1 MRSPALATV
10 LGLALLALAGCD
22 KNKPNEGELLT
33 DENSALRK
41 ELDERNAALEAS
53 ENERR
58 NLAMRVAELEKNST
72 PGTAQ
77 PSGATDGNTG
87 FEGVEGADVTMDQGK
102 VRVAIEGDVL
112 FDSGRA
118 TLKSNAK
125 RSLDEVARV
134 LNSRYSGKTVWVEGF
149 TDTDPIVKSGFK
161 SNYHLGFD
169 RAYAVREY
177 LVSRGV
183 SASRMEVLSSWGPN
197 QPKDTKAK
205 SRRVE
210 VVVDGK

>member
-1 MRSPALATV
+1 MRSSALALC
-10 LGLALLALAGCD
+10 LGVALLALSGCD

-41 ELDERNAALEAS
+41 QLDERNSALEAS

-58 NLAMRVAELEKNST
+58 NLAMRLAELERN
-72 PGTAQ
+72 PTAQ
-77 PSGATDGNTG
+77 APATAAPTGTSG
-87 FEGVEGADVTMDQGK
+87 FEGVEGADISYDRGK
-102 VRVAIEGDVL
+102 VRVAIASDVL

-118 TLKSNAK
+118 SLKTGAK
-125 RSLDEVARV
+125 RALDEVARV
-134 LNSRYSGKTVWVEGF
+134 LNTRYAGKTVVMQGF

-169 RAYAVREY
+169 RAYSVREY
-177 LVSRGV
+177 LISRGV
-183 SASRMEVLSSWGPN
+183 SASRIEELASFGPN
-197 QPKDTKAK
+197 QPKETKAK

-210 VVVDGK
+210 VVVDES

>member
-41 ELDERNAALEAS
+41 QLDERNAALEAS

-58 NLAMRVAELEKNST
+58 NLSMRVAELEKNSSAAPAST
-72 PGTAQ
+72 G
-77 PSGATDGNTG
+77 GATAGNTG

-118 TLKSNAK
+118 TLKANAK

-134 LNSRYSGKTVWVEGF
+134 LNSRYAGKTVWVEGF

>member
-1 MRSPALATV
+1 MRSSALALC

-58 NLAMRVAELEKNST
+58 NLAMRLSELERNATTQPATAT
-72 PGTAQ
+72 PAAG
-77 PSGATDGNTG
+77 SSG
-87 FEGVEGADVTMDQGK
+87 FEGVEGADISYEQGK
-102 VRVAIEGDVL
+102 VRVAIASDVL

-118 TLKSNAK
+118 TLKASAK
-125 RSLDEVARV
+125 RALDEVARV
-134 LNSRYSGKTVWVEGF
+134 LNTRYADKAVVMQGF

-169 RAYAVREY
+169 RAYSVREY
-177 LVSRGV
+177 LISRGV
-183 SASRMEVLSSWGPN
+183 SASRIEELASFGPN

-210 VVVDGK
+210 VVVDES